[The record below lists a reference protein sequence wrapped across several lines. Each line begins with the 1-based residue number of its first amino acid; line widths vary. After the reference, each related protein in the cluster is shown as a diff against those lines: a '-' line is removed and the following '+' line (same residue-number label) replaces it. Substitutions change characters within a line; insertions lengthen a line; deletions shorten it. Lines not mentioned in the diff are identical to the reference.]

1 MNKDENIAKT
11 LLQAQWTIYFSQLL
25 KTNLFSNYSFLGPTG
40 IYLFEFNNINS
51 KIGAKYV
58 QS

>member
-1 MNKDENIAKT
+1 MNKDENIAKQI
-11 LLQAQWTIYFSQLL
+11 LKAHWTIYFSQLL
-25 KTNLFSNYSFLGPTG
+25 KTNLLSETSFLGPAG

-51 KIGAKYV
+51 KIGVKYG

>member
-1 MNKDENIAKT
+1 MKTYSQTNFTSPLDNIFLTTIENNIIA
-11 LLQAQWTIYFSQLL
+11 W
-25 KTNLFSNYSFLGPTG
+25 NYSLSDPTG

-58 QS
+58 QSEH